1 MRNEQVV
8 IKASEGAEKHA
19 TLEKEQA
26 KGDTHKKI
34 CDGSGKHAVLK
45 KEQAEGD
52 TNEGAEKH
60 AALEKDQAKS
70 DTCLLYTSPSPRD

>member
-26 KGDTHKKI
+26 
-34 CDGSGKHAVLK
+34 
-45 KEQAEGD
+45 EGD
-52 TNEGAEKH
+52 DHK
-60 AALEKDQAKS
+60 
-70 DTCLLYTSPSPRD
+70 